1 MYRASEGPE
10 MWYNP
15 EFFVFVTKTKKQKKK
30 SYTLRLMYE
39 ETSLQP

>member
-15 EFFVFVTKTKKQKKK
+15 EFFVFVTKTKKPKK

>member
-15 EFFVFVTKTKKQKKK
+15 EFFAFVTKTKKQKK

-39 ETSLQP
+39 QTSLQP

>member
-15 EFFVFVTKTKKQKKK
+15 EFFVFVTKTKKQKN

-39 ETSLQP
+39 EISLQP